1 MKRTRWLIKRCRR
14 NLTFVEGRIFISD
27 FLNASWMHMRW
38 HAYLCRFSRLK
49 PRNRLRKCVSAKS
62 WCRSLESYWFT
73 SVIYVVNRYF
83 FFSFFSFFKETWLLQ
98 YFSRELLLFAY
109 TIYLRKEKKEKRKS
123 LSTDDTFLSFYKNN
137 VQNDALIFKKIRYIY
152 PVDSS

>member
-1 MKRTRWLIKRCRR
+1 MKRIRWLIKRCRR

-27 FLNASWMHMRW
+27 FLNASWMHMRC

-62 WCRSLESYWFT
+62 WCKNLESYWFT

-83 FFSFFSFFKETWLLQ
+83 FFFFLKRNDLVVAIFFSRAITFCVHDIF
-98 YFSRELLLFAY
+98 
-109 TIYLRKEKKEKRKS
+109 EKRKKKKNANPFQQMIHS
-123 LSTDDTFLSFYKNN
+123 YLFYKNN

>member
-27 FLNASWMHMRW
+27 FLNASWMHMRC

-83 FFSFFSFFKETWLLQ
+83 FFFFLKRNDLVVAIFFSRAITFCVHDIF
-98 YFSRELLLFAY
+98 
-109 TIYLRKEKKEKRKS
+109 EKRKKRK
-123 LSTDDTFLSFYKNN
+123 TQIPFNRWYIPIFFIKITYKTMR
-137 VQNDALIFKKIRYIY
+137 LFFKKIRYIY